1 MELAATLSASGE
13 FRFTLQEKRDR
24 DGELYL
30 FAGIHWLNAVLFIR
44 QDPKIQGRWFAS
56 LKPYQPNGNNDDDLA
71 WNSSEDNNRDTNKRK

>member
-1 MELAATLSASGE
+1 MSASGE

-71 WNSSEDNNRDTNKRK
+71 WNSSEENSNTNQDRNKRK